1 MALIDRSKN
10 KSTTFRDISL
20 SFIKHPVTN
29 DIGVF
34 SNEDAIRRS
43 VLNLVR
49 TRLGERFYNDLIGTQ
64 IDDSLFELQ
73 TTFDAENIQDDI
85 SLLLENFEPRVN
97 NVICQVAFP
106 PDTNDMNVAIRYDVT
121 GLALPTQTIE
131 FVLQSTRL

>member
-1 MALIDRSKN
+1 M
-10 KSTTFRDISL
+10 
-20 SFIKHPVTN
+20 
-29 DIGVF
+29 F

-43 VLNLVR
+43 VMNLVR

>member
-43 VLNLVR
+43 
-49 TRLGERFYNDLIGTQ
+49 RLGERFYNDLIGTQ

>member
-1 MALIDRSKN
+1 M
-10 KSTTFRDISL
+10 
-20 SFIKHPVTN
+20 
-29 DIGVF
+29 
-34 SNEDAIRRS
+34 
-43 VLNLVR
+43 NLVR